1 MLNRVNKADDTSLII
16 WFIDQ
21 EEMEI
26 VQKIN
31 NSKRAN
37 LQWSN
42 EHGDT
47 PLLVACNSGSI
58 EKMKYLLGG
67 RDPFTIGKI

>member
-1 MLNRVNKADDTSLII
+1 
-16 WFIDQ
+16 
-21 EEMEI
+21 MEI